1 MAKKKTQ
8 SRRTPRAVEPRM
20 FGDGKP
26 SQAQGTTPATPRSA
40 AAPAAPAVRAAPRAS
55 AGASGAYARSTSG
68 ITADYRYVVNDL
80 RRLAVV
86 AAAILALLV
95 VMSFFIR

>member
-1 MAKKKTQ
+1 MY
-8 SRRTPRAVEPRM
+8 
-20 FGDGKP
+20 GDGKP
-26 SQAQGTTPATPRSA
+26 SQSQGTTPAAPRST
-40 AAPAAPAVRAAPRAS
+40 AAPAVPAGRAAPRAS